1 MDGKQTPV
9 PSPTRFKRVFMTLV
23 TYLHID
29 SYLTDLSLNQE
40 SIMKTLA
47 SLLLISPTF
56 AGTSAYAASRNL
68 EPTNVP
74 FQGLYGQVDATAPT
88 PAQIA
93 PAPHAAQ
100 PAALVVTGDKDTPVP
115 HT

>member
-9 PSPTRFKRVFMTLV
+9 PSPARFRRVFMTLV

-47 SLLLISPTF
+47 SLLLISATF
-56 AGTSAYAASRNL
+56 AGASAYAASPNL

-74 FQGLYGQVDATAPT
+74 FQAVYGQVDANAPT
-88 PAQIA
+88 RAQLV
-93 PAPHAAQ
+93 PQ
-100 PAALVVTGDKDTPVP
+100 PRKSAVKGK
-115 HT
+115 